1 MNEAAYSK
9 PVSALQS
16 GIPQFFEAFW
26 RGLLA
31 SGWRWHHMS
40 GNQPTNHRNQPPG
53 FARRRNEQ

>member
-16 GIPQFFEAFW
+16 SIPQFFEAFW

-31 SGWRWHHMS
+31 SGWRGHHMS
-40 GNQPTNHRNQPPG
+40 GNQPANQPSAS
-53 FARRRNEQ
+53 ARRRNEQ